1 MAYLHL
7 LPDLGMN
14 YTLNRPLFD
23 GKATSRITKVSAV
36 APQIEDFFWV
46 PAFAAMTAGRSLI
59 YCVTFSSRTLGRRF
73 RTLWRLQ
80 CRKS

>member
-36 APQIEDFFWV
+36 APQIEDFDK
-46 PAFAAMTAGRSLI
+46 L
-59 YCVTFSSRTLGRRF
+59 LGTCF
-73 RTLWRLQ
+73 RGYDGGALADLF
-80 CRKS
+80 CDL